1 LGDYLYFP
9 KISLILIYQKSIIM
23 KVVIFL
29 YVFTFACLFN
39 AQASTPPTPKSKIQ
53 TLPTQQAQTHAQP
66 KDCVKHPQI
75 VKANPTATA
84 KVTAEKPKLASNDKV
99 VKIIPIQKP
108 LNTVPHFSVLNFI
121 NFFYTKDTLDNLHVM

>member
-1 LGDYLYFP
+1 
-9 KISLILIYQKSIIM
+9 M
-23 KVVIFL
+23 KVVVFL

-39 AQASTPPTPKSKIQ
+39 AQASTPPVPKPKLQ
-53 TLPTQQAQTHAQP
+53 TSPTQQAQP

-75 VKANPTATA
+75 VKAAPTITLRTADKTKIAT
-84 KVTAEKPKLASNDKV
+84 NDKV
-99 VKIIPIQKP
+99 VKIIPIQKT

>member
-1 LGDYLYFP
+1 
-9 KISLILIYQKSIIM
+9 M
-23 KVVIFL
+23 KVVVFL
-29 YVFTFACLFN
+29 YVFTFACLFKV
-39 AQASTPPTPKSKIQ
+39 QASTPPVPKSKIQ
-53 TLPTQQAQTHAQP
+53 ALPSQQTQTHAQAQP

-75 VKANPTATA
+75 VKAMPASTNKVAAEKA
-84 KVTAEKPKLASNDKV
+84 KVSTNDKV

>member
-1 LGDYLYFP
+1 
-9 KISLILIYQKSIIM
+9 M
-23 KVVIFL
+23 KVVVFL
-29 YVFTFACLFN
+29 YVFTFACLLKVH
-39 AQASTPPTPKSKIQ
+39 ASTPPIPKSKMQ
-53 TLPTQQAQTHAQP
+53 ALPTQQSHAQAQP

-75 VKANPTATA
+75 VRTTPTSTTKVLSEKA
-84 KVTAEKPKLASNDKV
+84 KMASNDKV